1 MIMRRTMI
9 ATIAGLGLLAAGIGG
24 WSLWLVPVAALLLV
38 DRSWHAKLAY
48 RQRFTGT
55 MATHNL
61 PYATTMCVLQAGLT
75 AAATYGLGRI
85 LGAALV
91 S

>member
-1 MIMRRTMI
+1 MI
-9 ATIAGLGLLAAGIGG
+9 ATVAGLGLLAAGIGG
-24 WSLWLVPVAALLLV
+24 WPIWLVPLAALCLV

-48 RQRFTGT
+48 RQRYSGT
-55 MATHNL
+55 MAAQIL

-75 AAATYGLGRI
+75 AAATYVLGRV

-91 S
+91 G